1 MRLARAVTC
10 VTAYVTAVSLAVAQS
25 PNTRLLTPKD
35 RSAIVDTTAS
45 LISNEYLFPDVA
57 DKMVDHIR
65 KQQRKGMYDSLTS
78 LQEFAYR
85 LTEELR
91 SISKD
96 RHIGVVPL
104 PPDAMAGAAS
114 DSVRTAARKAQ
125 ELDHARYTNYGFV
138 KVERLGGNVGYIK
151 LNAFCD
157 AEVGGATAV
166 ATMNFVGHCDALIF
180 DLRDNGGGQPSMI
193 QLITS
198 YLFESPQ
205 HLNSFEIRGQ
215 DTPKQFWSHA
225 FVPGPRLQNVPVFV
239 LTSSTT
245 FSGAEEFSY
254 NLQNMKRATI
264 VGEVTGGGA
273 HDTDN
278 YPIYSLGVEIWV
290 PHARAV
296 NPITGSNWEG
306 TGVKPD
312 IECPAA
318 KAFDVAYLEALK
330 IVRSRENDPDRI
342 RSLDWAIEGEEAC
355 LTPLRLPTEELQA
368 YVGTYGPRVL
378 TLVGDTLFYQ
388 RGDRAKRR
396 LIPLSKHRFAL
407 DGTDHVRFEFVA
419 DSAGRITEIIGLYED
434 GYTDRHKRS
443 Q

>member
-1 MRLARAVTC
+1 M
-10 VTAYVTAVSLAVAQS
+10 VSYIQ
-25 PNTRLLTPKD
+25 
-35 RSAIVDTTAS
+35 
-45 LISNEYLFPDVA
+45 
-57 DKMVDHIR
+57 
-65 KQQRKGMYDSLTS
+65 KQQRKGMYDSLAS
-78 LQEFAYR
+78 LQEFTSR
-85 LTEELR
+85 LTEDLR

-96 RHIGVVPL
+96 KHIGVIPL
-104 PPDAMAGAAS
+104 SPETVAGATT
-114 DSVRTAARKAQ
+114 DSARTAAKKAR
-125 ELDHARYTNYGFV
+125 ELDDARYTNYGFV
-138 KVERLGGNVGYIK
+138 KVERLNGNVGYIK
-151 LNAFCD
+151 LNEFQD

-166 ATMNFVGHCDALIF
+166 AAMNFVGHCDALIF

-225 FVPGPRLQNVPVFV
+225 FVPGPRLPNVPVFV
-239 LTSSTT
+239 LTSSST

-278 YPIYSLGVEIWV
+278 YPIFSLGVEIWV
-290 PHARAV
+290 PHACAV
-296 NPITGSNWEG
+296 NPISGSNWEG

-312 IECPAA
+312 IECSAA
-318 KAFDVAYLEALK
+318 NAFDVAYREALK
-330 IVRSRENDPDRI
+330 ILRSRESDSERI
-342 RSLDWAIEGEEAC
+342 RSLDWAVEGVNAR
-355 LTPLRLPTEELQA
+355 LTPLQLSPRELQV

-378 TLVGDTLFYQ
+378 TLVEDTLFYQ

-407 DGTDHVRFEFVA
+407 DGTDYVRFEFVP
-419 DSAGRITEIIGLYED
+419 DSSGRIAEIIGQYEN
-434 GYTDRHKRS
+434 GYIDRHKRS